1 MEMRKFAL
9 MTLRDLGVGKKSI
22 DEMVQTE
29 STILCQE
36 LEEMCKNG
44 SAIVPNFRLQ
54 SQRMAAN
61 ILHHIIFG
69 FR

>member
-61 ILHHIIFG
+61 ILHHIILG